1 MKFLKDWKTK
11 ISYITIMVALLDAG
25 LFAGIIY
32 QIDKDIHAV
41 QERISTTEVV
51 DTVEEGATTG
61 AEVTEEPTV
70 SGNDVTEFQVS
81 KGTKDVHTAILT
93 PEGSASVTFN
103 IFQ

>member
-41 QERISTTEVV
+41 
-51 DTVEEGATTG
+51 
-61 AEVTEEPTV
+61 
-70 SGNDVTEFQVS
+70 
-81 KGTKDVHTAILT
+81 
-93 PEGSASVTFN
+93 
-103 IFQ
+103 

>member
-11 ISYITIMVALLDAG
+11 ISYITIIVSLL
-25 LFAGIIY
+25 GIIY

-41 QERISTTEVV
+41 QERISTTEVA

-70 SGNDVTEFQVS
+70 LGNDITEFQVS
-81 KGTKDVHTAILT
+81 K
-93 PEGSASVTFN
+93 
-103 IFQ
+103 

>member
-11 ISYITIMVALLDAG
+11 ISYITIIVSLL
-25 LFAGIIY
+25 GIIY

-41 QERISTTEVV
+41 QERISTTEVA

-70 SGNDVTEFQVS
+70 SGNDITEFQVS
-81 KGTKDVHTAILT
+81 K
-93 PEGSASVTFN
+93 
-103 IFQ
+103 

>member
-11 ISYITIMVALLDAG
+11 ISYITIMVSLL
-25 LFAGIIY
+25 GIIY

-41 QERISTTEVV
+41 QERISTTEVA

-70 SGNDVTEFQVS
+70 SGNDVTEFKVS
-81 KGTKDVHTAILT
+81 KGTKDVQLL
-93 PEGSASVTFN
+93 F
-103 IFQ
+103 